1 MKTGAAMGH
10 TGKSVLREWKRRA
23 IKSKYLLLMMLI
35 PFVYLI
41 IFQYMTIY
49 GLQIAFK
56 DYNPFLGF
64 NDSPWVG
71 FAHFQDFFSSE
82 YFGRLLKNTVVI
94 SLVNLAF
101 NFPMPIIIALMI
113 NEIVNSHIKKTVQTI
128 IYLPHFVSSVVVA
141 GMVLSLLQLRTGS
154 VNQLLS
160 ALGIEQIDFMAR
172 SEFFPFIL
180 AFADMW
186 QGTGWSSIIYLAAI
200 TAVDPALYEA
210 AVMDGASKW
219 KQILNVTLPAL
230 LPTIVIQFIL
240 AVGKLFNVSFQ
251 KILLMYNPQIY
262 DTADVISTYVYRR
275 GLLGQE
281 YSFGAAVGLFNNV
294 LNLIMLL
301 TFNWICR
308 RVTETSLW

>member
-1 MKTGAAMGH
+1 MRTGTAV
-10 TGKSVLREWKRRA
+10 SYRLREWKRKA

-41 IFQYMTIY
+41 IFQYLPIY

-64 NDSPWVG
+64 DASPWVG

-113 NEIVNSHIKKTVQTI
+113 NEISNSHIKKTAQTI
-128 IYLPHFVSSVVVA
+128 IYLPHFISSVVIA

-154 VNQLLS
+154 VNQFLS
-160 ALGIEQIDFMAR
+160 ALGMEQIDFMAR
-172 SEFFPFIL
+172 SEFFPFII
-180 AFADMW
+180 AFTDMW
-186 QGTGWSSIIYLAAI
+186 QGTGWGSIIYLAAI
-200 TAVDPALYEA
+200 TAISPALYEA

-219 KQILNVTLPAL
+219 KQILHVTIPGIM
-230 LPTIVIQFIL
+230 PTIVIQFIL
-240 AVGKLFNVSFQ
+240 TVGKLFNVSFQ
-251 KILLMYNPQIY
+251 KILLLYNPQIY

-294 LNLIMLL
+294 LNLAMLL
-301 TFNWICR
+301 VFNWICR
-308 RVTETSLW
+308 RVSETSLW